1 MTNNMRIKKNEENL
15 EASSSKKRSKPIS
28 ILKELVT
35 SILPRHVIL
44 GWKEARWDLKTMQNW
59 LLKEKY
65 EQKYRTQCQAET
77 DIQIFAEWMNE

>member
-15 EASSSKKRSKPIS
+15 EASSSKKRSKPIFNRT

-44 GWKEARWDLKTMQNW
+44 G
-59 LLKEKY
+59 
-65 EQKYRTQCQAET
+65 
-77 DIQIFAEWMNE
+77 